1 MWLQHLGAST
11 TDVRT
16 GYGPPDSSTVIQGA
30 ILGEVDSFCEEET
43 RDLLLCHFIKKS
55 PGPIIHC
62 LLIVYSLK
70 IDNVNKSIWF
80 FMKHKVDG

>member
-55 PGPIIHC
+55 LTHYTLFVDS
-62 LLIVYSLK
+62 LLIK
-70 IDNVNKSIWF
+70 N
-80 FMKHKVDG
+80 